1 MSNIESFKVVVIGD
15 AQIGK
20 TCLVKRFI
28 EGGFNP
34 GEMNTLGAQ
43 FYAKKVK
50 AEYTSDQNN
59 VKKTEIKLQLWDT
72 AGEERFKSLTSIYY
86 KDAQA
91 IIIAFSIT
99 SLESFENLRVWMDA
113 IEDNVTLKNIIIVLA
128 GLKDD
133 AEDH

>member
-1 MSNIESFKVVVIGD
+1 MSNLQSFKVVIIGD
-15 AQIGK
+15 ANIGK

-28 EGGFNP
+28 EGGFNA
-34 GEMNTLGAQ
+34 GESTTMGAQ
-43 FYAKKVK
+43 FYAKKVN
-50 AEYTSDQNN
+50 AEYANDKNI
-59 VKKTEIKLQLWDT
+59 VKKSEIKLQLWDT

-91 IIIAFSIT
+91 IIIAFSIA

-113 IEDNVTLKNIIIVLA
+113 IEDNITLKNVIIVLA
-128 GLKDD
+128 GLKED